1 MNKKS
6 LSVVCILNYHRYKHF
21 FRSMKIASVLLFA
34 SAFCLF
40 AENTYSQ
47 HARVSLNQR
56 NVQLENVFEEIEN
69 QTDYLFVY
77 NKNVNVNRKVSVRES
92 NVPLK
97 NVLENLFKGTDVNYA
112 VEGSYII
119 LSVDSKTSAG
129 GTSQQKRMITGTVTD
144 ASGES
149 IIGANVI
156 EKGNSSNGVI
166 TDVDGRFSLSVNNGD
181 GMLSVS
187 YIGYI
192 PQEIAIGNASN
203 YHVVL
208 REDMQAL
215 DEVVVIGYGTV
226 KKSDLTGS
234 VGSIAVDK
242 IQGVSI
248 KSVDQMLQGRTPG
261 LHMVQS
267 SGMPGAG
274 SSVRIRGGNSISGGN
289 EPLYIIDGVPVYPSG
304 GTSQSDLNPLNTIPT
319 SDIES
324 IEVLKDASSTA
335 IYGSR
340 GANGVIIVTTKK
352 GQSGKT
358 NISFESYWGVENIA
372 KDFDLLDA
380 ATFKKL
386 SNESLVN
393 SGGNPVYNESSPSP
407 TTDWQQLTKHK
418 NALLQNYQLTISGG
432 NDKTTFLTSF
442 NLYDQQGTIK
452 ATDMKKLAF
461 RANLDHKIS
470 STIRMGVNLT
480 LTKVDNNLVGNS
492 VLGTRLTTPPN
503 LPVKQ
508 SDGSYTFSDEAG
520 VITFD
525 NPVAVIN
532 DKVDKTSRFRTLD
545 NVFAEWNIVKGL
557 TFKSSIGID
566 LSYTRNDY
574 YNPRSVY
581 DGNLKD
587 GEAKKESYHTLIWI
601 NENILTYTNT
611 WDKHSFTGMVGYTQ
625 QASDYDVLKAGSYG
639 YLNDILEMNNLGSG
653 TTYTKPESKL
663 EKWSLNSYLARVN
676 YSFNSKYLLTA
687 SFRADGSS
695 RFGSNNRWGYFPSA
709 ALAWRAS
716 EESFMKGQQII
727 SNLKPRISYGVTG
740 NQDGIGVYPAY
751 SLLGTSGY
759 PVGGSKETGYYPS
772 QVANTNLKWETTT
785 QYDAG
790 IDIGFFDNRLNFVA
804 DFYYKKTSDLLL
816 KVTIPSTSGF
826 TTGLKNI
833 GEVENKGIEL
843 AVNATPVVGDFTW
856 NTGFNITFNRNKVKD
871 IGGAPY
877 IYPDQPGQENNG
889 IHLGRIIKVGE
900 PLGTFYGYAFDG
912 IFSTTD
918 DIASSAQP
926 NAKPGDVRFKDI
938 SGPDGVP
945 DGMINDLDRTVIGC
959 AQPKFFGGFVND
971 FSYKNFD
978 LNVNVIFTYGNDIY
992 NGTRV
997 TMEDMQGATNLFAT
1011 AQNRWTPENQQTDM
1025 PRMLRSK
1032 AVMRVSDQ
1040 YIEKGSYLRFQNI
1053 TLGYTV
1059 PMHAL
1064 EFTKYVT
1071 GLRVYASLQNFFTI
1085 TDYSGNNP
1093 EVSKYGQD
1101 NLGAGYDSFTY
1112 PMSKTVLFGLNINF

>member
-1 MNKKS
+1 
-6 LSVVCILNYHRYKHF
+6 
-21 FRSMKIASVLLFA
+21 MKITAVLLLA

-40 AENTYSQ
+40 AENTHSQ
-47 HARVSLNQR
+47 NARVSIHQR
-56 NVQLENVFEEIEN
+56 NVQLENVLEEIEN

-77 NKNVNVNRKVSVRES
+77 NKNVDINRKVSVRES
-92 NVPLK
+92 NKPLK
-97 NVLENLFKGTDVNYA
+97 NVLDNLFTGTDVSYA

-119 LSVDSKTSAG
+119 LSVGSKESSG
-129 GTSQQKRMITGTVTD
+129 GVSQQKRMIMGTITD
-144 ASGES
+144 ASGEP

-156 EKGNSSNGVI
+156 EKGTPSNGVI
-166 TDVDGRFSLSVNNGD
+166 TDIDGRFSLSVQNEQGV
-181 GMLSVS
+181 LTIS

-192 PQEIAIGNASN
+192 PQEIALGSASN
-203 YHVVL
+203 YNVIL
-208 REDMQAL
+208 REDTQAL
-215 DEVVVIGYGTV
+215 DEVVIIGYGAV

-261 LHMVQS
+261 LHMVQN

-274 SSVRIRGGNSISGGN
+274 STVRIRGGNSISGGN

-304 GTSQSDLNPLNTIPT
+304 DKLQTALNPLNTIPT
-319 SDIES
+319 ADIES

-340 GANGVIIVTTKK
+340 GANGVIIVTTKR

-358 NISFESYWGVENIA
+358 NVAFESYWGIENIA
-372 KDFDLLDA
+372 KDYDLLDA
-380 ATFKKL
+380 ATFEKL

-393 SGGNPVYNESSPSP
+393 SGGTAIYNESSPSS
-407 TTDWQQLTKHK
+407 TTDWQKLTKNK

-442 NLYDQQGTIK
+442 NIYDQKGTIK
-452 ATDMKKLAF
+452 ATDMQKYAF

-470 STIRMGVNLT
+470 FSLHMGLNLT
-480 LTKVDNNLVGNS
+480 MTQVNNNRAGNDVLT
-492 VLGTRLTTPPN
+492 TRLTTPPN
-503 LPVKQ
+503 LPIKQ
-508 SDGSYTFSDEAG
+508 ADGSYTFSDDAG

-525 NPVAVIN
+525 NPVGVIN
-532 DKVDKTSRFRTLD
+532 DKVDKTARFRTL
-545 NVFAEWNIVKGL
+545 NNAFAEWTIIKGL
-557 TFKSSIGID
+557 TLKSSIGID
-566 LSYTRNDY
+566 LNYSKRDA
-574 YNPRSVY
+574 YNPITVY
-581 DGNLKD
+581 SGSLKD
-587 GEAKKESYHTLIWI
+587 GIAIKESYNTLIWI

-625 QASDYDVLKAGSYG
+625 QASNYDVLKAGSYG
-639 YLNDILEMNNLGSG
+639 YLNDILEMNNLESG
-653 TTYTKPESKL
+653 TTYSKPESKL
-663 EKWSLNSYLARVN
+663 EKWALNSYLARVN
-676 YSFNSKYLLTA
+676 YSFDSRYLLTA

-716 EESFMKGQQII
+716 EESFLKDNGII
-727 SNLKPRISYGVTG
+727 SNLKPRVSYGVTG

-751 SLLGTSGY
+751 ALLNTAGY
-759 PVGGSKETGYYPS
+759 PIGGNKETGYYPS
-772 QVANTNLKWETTT
+772 QVANANLKWETTA

-790 IDIGFFDNRLNFVA
+790 IDIGFFNNRLNFVA

-816 KVTIPSTSGF
+816 KVTIPSSSGF
-826 TTGLKNI
+826 TSGLKNI

-843 AVNATPVVGDFTW
+843 VVNATPVAGAFTW
-856 NTGFNITFNRNKVKD
+856 NTNFNITFNRNKVTD
-871 IGGAPY
+871 LGDVSF
-877 IYPDQPGQENNG
+877 IYPTADQENNG
-889 IHLGRIIKVGE
+889 IHLGRIIQVGE
-900 PLGTFYGYAFDG
+900 PLGNFYGYVFDG

-926 NAKPGDVRFKDI
+926 TAKPGDIRFKDI

-945 DGMINDLDRTVIGC
+945 DGQINDLDRTIIGC

-978 LNVNVIFTYGNDIY
+978 LNVNVIFTYGNEIY

-997 TMEDMQGATNLFAT
+997 TLEDMQGATNMSAT
-1011 AQNRWTPENQQTDM
+1011 TINRWTPDNQNTDM

-1040 YIEKGSYLRFQNI
+1040 YVEKGSYLRFQNI

-1059 PMHAL
+1059 PRRAL
-1064 EFTKYVT
+1064 EFTKYVSS
-1071 GLRVYASLQNFFTI
+1071 LRVYASLQNFFTI
-1085 TDYSGNNP
+1085 TGYSGNNP

-1101 NLGAGYDSFTY
+1101 DLGAGYDSFSY
-1112 PMSKTVLFGLNINF
+1112 PVSKTVLFGLSVNF